1 MHFVDNAIKACL
13 VHVTT
18 SDEDVGFVE
27 ALHAT
32 IVCHVFT
39 TLRVGEEGI
48 SHLFTI
54 EVHALCTTI
63 LGNNNVSPYARNNLI
78 TLRHHVFFGAI
89 VFSPSHGIERNL
101 VGLMVFPLRTDSNP
115 EVAPVV
121 MRPAILNGILVN
133 EVSSLLVVSETV
145 GLKPKCIRVISTYL
159 QIGGHAEHIGIGNN
173 QTSRNLSIAISS
185 CVAVLHFFAHLHLLL
200 ASRYGF
206 DVRHGASAYR

>member
-1 MHFVDNAIKACL
+1 MC
-13 VHVTT
+13 
-18 SDEDVGFVE
+18 
-27 ALHAT
+27 
-32 IVCHVFT
+32 
-39 TLRVGEEGI
+39 
-48 SHLFTI
+48 
-54 EVHALCTTI
+54 
-63 LGNNNVSPYARNNLI
+63 PYARNNLI
-78 TLRHHVFFGAI
+78 TRRHHVSFGVVVI
-89 VFSPSHGIERNL
+89 FPTHGIERNL

-206 DVRHGASAYR
+206 DVRHGAGAYR